1 MPYELIPENLVTEG
15 VLDGQQAEMA
25 TPIGRIHVDDHI
37 LVFGNDTYVAHRL
50 EPTPYC
56 TLVHPVLYCQ
66 LRYGLLPVNILRLY
80 TLIIKPFDGNKLT
93 TAVLAFIALPTML
106 ETIFYRRETAT
117 IKAFFA

>member
-1 MPYELIPENLVTEG
+1 MFTTTSLYLEITRTWRI
-15 VLDGQQAEMA
+15 VLSL
-25 TPIGRIHVDDHI
+25 RH
-37 LVFGNDTYVAHRL
+37 
-50 EPTPYC
+50 C
-56 TLVHPVLYCQ
+56 TLVHPVPYCQ

-93 TAVLAFIALPTML
+93 TAGLAFIALATML